1 MFWISQTFVVPS
13 FTDKEFQRG
22 ESMILSL
29 NGAWRVKDL
38 QGELSFEGK
47 VPGVVQQDLIE
58 KGIFPHPYVGDNED
72 VFSKLERKDWMYERT
87 FEFNE
92 EISDEEEVDLV
103 FEGIDTLG
111 KIFLNGIFLGKTEN
125 MFLEYRFDVKNVLK
139 RENEIKVLIESP
151 VNVPES
157 LEKTYGRLGGL
168 NPIRGY
174 IRKAQYSYGW
184 DWGAR
189 IVTSGI
195 WKPVYIEKYK
205 IARVHDSTAYIL
217 DTDGKSGMV
226 VVTGIISSNRKL
238 NAEDLSVLIIVDG
251 EEVGRFPVFSRNGEY
266 WFKGVFKMENV
277 QLWYPRGIGPQ
288 KLYDFSF
295 ILLHKGEEV
304 YEERKKI
311 GLRTVK
317 IIKERDEEGRTF
329 IFEINGEKVF
339 VKGANWIPGD
349 NILTWMKD
357 EDYKKLLKMAYDAGM
372 NMLRVWGGGIYER
385 DVFYETCDELGI
397 MIWQDFMFACLEYPD
412 HLPWF
417 RKLANEE
424 IRRIVRKLRYHPSIV
439 LWCGNNEN
447 NWGFEEWGN
456 MTRKVDGYNLGNRLY
471 LIDFPKICSEEDPSR
486 EYWVSSPY
494 GGEKVNSPKEGDRH
508 NWIIWSAW
516 VDFEFYEKDTGRFIS
531 EFGFQGAPHHKTID
545 FFLKPDEKY
554 VFHPV
559 MVKHEKQEEGLER
572 CLRFINGRFGIV
584 NDFDSFVYLSQLNQA
599 EAIKFGVEHW
609 RTRKYRTSGVLYWQF
624 NDSWPVVSWSAVD
637 YFKRPK
643 ALYYYTKR
651 FYSEILPVI
660 KFEKGDRSLSL
671 IVVSDLKKTVEAS
684 VSLEIY
690 DFDGNLILE
699 KRAKIVLPKD
709 SVVEIFTVDVSFLN
723 LQETI
728 AFSTVEVEG
737 RSFKNYK
744 VFERYRNM
752 NLKDPELSWERVGDT
767 IKISA
772 KKPAI
777 GVHVVSEHDE
787 KLEDNFFFLK
797 PGETKVLQLVDGEF
811 VVESLYD
818 HLPKK

>member
-1 MFWISQTFVVPS
+1 
-13 FTDKEFQRG
+13 
-22 ESMILSL
+22 
-29 NGAWRVKDL
+29 
-38 QGELSFEGK
+38 
-47 VPGVVQQDLIE
+47 
-58 KGIFPHPYVGDNED
+58 
-72 VFSKLERKDWMYERT
+72 
-87 FEFNE
+87 
-92 EISDEEEVDLV
+92 
-103 FEGIDTLG
+103 
-111 KIFLNGIFLGKTEN
+111 
-125 MFLEYRFDVKNVLK
+125 
-139 RENEIKVLIESP
+139 
-151 VNVPES
+151 
-157 LEKTYGRLGGL
+157 
-168 NPIRGY
+168 
-174 IRKAQYSYGW
+174 
-184 DWGAR
+184 
-189 IVTSGI
+189 
-195 WKPVYIEKYK
+195 
-205 IARVHDSTAYIL
+205 
-217 DTDGKSGMV
+217 
-226 VVTGIISSNRKL
+226 
-238 NAEDLSVLIIVDG
+238 
-251 EEVGRFPVFSRNGEY
+251 
-266 WFKGVFKMENV
+266 
-277 QLWYPRGIGPQ
+277 
-288 KLYDFSF
+288 
-295 ILLHKGEEV
+295 
-304 YEERKKI
+304 
-311 GLRTVK
+311 
-317 IIKERDEEGRTF
+317 
-329 IFEINGEKVF
+329 
-339 VKGANWIPGD
+339 
-349 NILTWMKD
+349 
-357 EDYKKLLKMAYDAGM
+357 
-372 NMLRVWGGGIYER
+372 
-385 DVFYETCDELGI
+385 
-397 MIWQDFMFACLEYPD
+397 
-412 HLPWF
+412 
-417 RKLANEE
+417 
-424 IRRIVRKLRYHPSIV
+424 
-439 LWCGNNEN
+439 
-447 NWGFEEWGN
+447 
-456 MTRKVDGYNLGNRLY
+456 
-471 LIDFPKICSEEDPSR
+471 
-486 EYWVSSPY
+486 
-494 GGEKVNSPKEGDRH
+494 
-508 NWIIWSAW
+508 
-516 VDFEFYEKDTGRFIS
+516 
-531 EFGFQGAPHHKTID
+531 
-545 FFLKPDEKY
+545 
-554 VFHPV
+554 

-777 GVHVVSEHDE
+777 GVHIVSEHDE